1 MKVLQTLR
9 SQPFSL
15 GSRMLLPSLLLASLA
30 GAQDHPIETDDLR
43 EPSLEVSAFCII
55 ENATVHTATRPA
67 FEGTVYVL
75 NGKIAGVGAWD
86 GMIPADVTRIDGTGM
101 HLVPGIVD
109 NHSHMAIERG
119 INEGTV
125 SITAEVRIA
134 DEVDPDDVGIYRAL
148 AGGVT
153 AIRQLHGSANTIGGQ
168 DEVIK
173 LRWGKD
179 RKASDLVIE
188 DAPQGIKFALGEN
201 VKRSNWGRPG
211 RFPATRMG
219 VETLIDRAFVR
230 AKEYQEEWRAYE
242 RAVQAGENP
251 VPPRKDLRLDT
262 LAGILEGTVH
272 VHSHCYR
279 ADEIVML
286 IRASQRHG
294 FQIATLQHVL
304 EGYKVAHEMAQ
315 ANVAGSTFSDW
326 WAYKVEAYDGIPQNA
341 AFMHRAGVL
350 SSINSDSDEMIR
362 RLFDEAAKSM
372 RYADLDPVTA
382 LQLVTLNSAKQ
393 LGLGHRMGSIEV
405 GKDADLV
412 LLNGDPMSS
421 FSRVE
426 WTMVDGVIEYTR
438 WDPFELV
445 NQPAPVA
452 SIDVEQRP
460 FQLGEGKI
468 TALVGGTLHTMLGDP
483 VKNCALLIQGDR
495 MWLARAVTLEDNLL
509 EPTDPR
515 PADPNGSEVKDI
527 VKVDEIIDVTGQHVW
542 PGMIAMRSSLGLYEV
557 GAVRA
562 TVDSNEIGE
571 NQPDV
576 RVASS
581 IHADSAHIPVTRWT
595 GITRAQ
601 VCPGG
606 SGPVLGQSA
615 VIDLDGETWEELLTH
630 DRDMLH
636 LRFPTSSNRAPDSE
650 DGRKRAKEREKQRK
664 ERVQVLADLLEDA
677 RHYGRRLEAS
687 KDAQVPAPPYDPRLE
702 AMVPYAQGKRTIALY
717 ANNAQT
723 ILHALQFAQEQELDV
738 VLYGAKEAWKVVD
751 AVKQSGVSVVLGPI
765 WTLPSSEYDP
775 FDSAFAGPAV
785 LARAGIP
792 FAIACADPENER
804 NLPFHAATAVAY
816 GLPPEEGARAV
827 TLYPARILGLDEEL
841 GSLRNGN
848 RADILVTD
856 GHLLEI
862 TSNVQHMFI
871 DGVRIDH
878 TDNRQTRLY
887 QRFLKRLERLQPK

>member
-1 MKVLQTLR
+1 M
-9 SQPFSL
+9 QPFPIRRPSTQAT
-15 GSRMLLPSLLLASLA
+15 MLLSTLLLATLA
-30 GAQDHPIETDDLR
+30 GAQDHPIETDEQR
-43 EPSLEVSAFCII
+43 EPAFQVGPFCII

-67 FEGTVYVL
+67 FEGTVYVQ
-75 NGKIAGVGAWD
+75 NGKIASVGLWD
-86 GMIPADVTRIDGTGM
+86 GAIPADATRIDAKGM
-101 HLVPGIVD
+101 HLVPGVVD

-153 AIRQLHGSANTIGGQ
+153 TIRQLHGSANTIGGQ

-219 VETLIDRAFVR
+219 VEAVIDRAFTR
-230 AKEYQEEWRAYE
+230 AKEYQAEWRAYE

-262 LAGILEGTVH
+262 LVGILEGTVH

-326 WAYKVEAYDGIPQNA
+326 WAYKVEAYDAIPHNA

-362 RLFDEAAKSM
+362 RLFDEAAKSI

-393 LGLGHRMGSIEV
+393 LGLGHRIGSIEA

-412 LLNGDPMSS
+412 LLNGDPMSA

-438 WDPFELV
+438 WDPFGL
-445 NQPAPVA
+445 
-452 SIDVEQRP
+452 VEQP
-460 FQLGEGKI
+460 VVVESIEMDSPKLAPEPGKS
-468 TALVGGTLHTMLGDP
+468 TALVGGTLHTMLGEP
-483 VKNCALLIQGDR
+483 LEGRTILLQGGR
-495 MWLARAVTLEDNLL
+495 MWI
-509 EPTDPR
+509 
-515 PADPNGSEVKDI
+515 PAGDEEVQADEVIDI
-527 VKVDEIIDVTGQHVW
+527 SGKHVW
-542 PGMIAMRSSLGLYEV
+542 PGMIALRSSLGLFEI

-576 RVASS
+576 RVTSS
-581 IHADSAHIPVTRWT
+581 IHADSAHIPVARWT

-636 LRFPTSSNRAPDSE
+636 LQFPTSPNRTPDSE
-650 DGRKRAKEREKQRK
+650 EGRKRAKERERQRKQR
-664 ERVQVLADLLEDA
+664 VQDLSDLLEEGRNYA
-677 RHYGRRLEAS
+677 RRLQAAQ
-687 KDAQVPAPPYDPRLE
+687 DAGVAAPPYDPRL
-702 AMVPYAQGKRTIALY
+702 AALVPYVQGKQKVALY

-723 ILHALQFAQEQELDV
+723 ILHALQFAEEEKLDV
-738 VLYGAKEAWKVVD
+738 VLYGAREAWKVVE
-751 AVKQSGVSVVLGPI
+751 AIQHAGVPVVLGPI
-765 WTLPSSEYDP
+765 WALPSSEFDP
-775 FDSAFAGPAV
+775 FDSVFAGPAV

-804 NLPFHAATAVAY
+804 NLPFQAATAVAY

-827 TLYPARILGLDEEL
+827 TLYPAQILGLDDEL

-848 RADILVTD
+848 RADLVVTD

-862 TSNVQHMFI
+862 TSNVEHLFI
-871 DGVRIDH
+871 DGARIDH

-887 QRFLKRLERLQPK
+887 ERFLKRLERLQGK